1 MWRVLWLKPPES
13 ANKMEYENPKSW
25 QEIRNTESE
34 TEGILV
40 EFCTEFSVSLL
51 CLQSSDAITF
61 LKKKKAFWPRLSAYI
76 VSCSKSESP
85 YKMYSQLFHRLFGT
99 SGSQSWIANAKVNFS
114 QCSHWLT
121 ETLKSSLSALAWL
134 ARKKCFFS
142 CVESTRNSLE
152 CIRVNFCL
160 KNKQF

>member
-1 MWRVLWLKPPES
+1 MACFVTEATRKCQQNGIWKSQVLAGNKEYRVRNWRHSCW
-13 ANKMEYENPKSW
+13 
-25 QEIRNTESE
+25 
-34 TEGILV
+34 ILHWI
-40 EFCTEFSVSLL
+40 FSVIALFTVFRCHNIL
-51 CLQSSDAITF
+51 K
-61 LKKKKAFWPRLSAYI
+61 KKKKAFWPRLSAYI